1 MAPFAQDARW
11 TSRHTASV
19 RLICPV
25 GRPWGRPALGG
36 QGSPEAQSAEGGP
49 SANTRR
55 RVSAPAPI
63 IFLPRDP
70 ACPSGGRPG
79 TEPGTQPSAGRP
91 RGTDAT
97 PTSSPYLRRFLLGT
111 ATRRSP
117 GPRPR
122 LPAARSRPASGTGI
136 LFTGR
141 DTRSHRVT
149 VWGSGKVSP
158 WRHLP
163 PPRPP
168 PRGDLGK
175 MGGKGLGC

>member
-25 GRPWGRPALGG
+25 GRPWGRPALGR

-49 SANTRR
+49 SANTGRS
-55 RVSAPAPI
+55 VSAPAPI
-63 IFLPRDP
+63 IFLPRNP

-91 RGTDAT
+91 RVTDAT
-97 PTSSPYLRRFLLGT
+97 PTSSPHLRRFLLGT

-122 LPAARSRPASGTGI
+122 LPAARSRPASGMGI

-141 DTRSHRVT
+141 DTRSRRVT

-168 PRGDLGK
+168 PQGDLGK
-175 MGGKGLGC
+175 MGGRGLGC